1 MYMLKNLTVINKK
14 FWALRSLAGAGG
26 RGARAAGPLG
36 ATVRWYQLVIVL
48 IYVDSP

>member
-1 MYMLKNLTVINKK
+1 LLGLEVVVLVLL
-14 FWALRSLAGAGG
+14 ALLVPLLGG
-26 RGARAAGPLG
+26 ISPLG